1 VSPYYSGQVND
12 QEDKVRQLGT
22 ILNYVLQ
29 TLAMKMIYAL
39 LGLILFVG
47 LAFYLTS
54 CNNKSQ
60 GQTELRQ
67 DTTARKKVDSNNNPY
82 NELRN
87 LAFSA
92 TEEQIGIQF
101 PSEQTKIYGI
111 VMDWDLGEG
120 TATLVTFLSGDASL
134 YLSSGGGVIGG
145 GGHENV
151 KQSVIAFIA
160 KAEKYLDK
168 TTKTEV
174 TSLPELNGVKFY
186 FLTNK
191 GKFVG
196 QETIQNFANNSSD
209 WLDLFEEGNKVITEI
224 RNTTPGDV

>member
-1 VSPYYSGQVND
+1 
-12 QEDKVRQLGT
+12 
-22 ILNYVLQ
+22 
-29 TLAMKMIYAL
+29 MKMIYAV
-39 LGLILFVG
+39 LGLLVFGG

-54 CNNKSQ
+54 CKNKSQ
-60 GQTELRQ
+60 GQTEQRQ
-67 DTTARKKVDSNNNPY
+67 DTTTRKKVDPKNNPY
-82 NELRN
+82 NDLRN

-92 TEEQIGIQF
+92 TEEQIGVQL
-101 PSEQTKIYGI
+101 PSEQTKIYGV

-120 TATLVTFLSGDASL
+120 TATLVAFVSGDASL

-151 KQSVIAFIA
+151 KQSVSAFIG

-168 TTKTEV
+168 TTRTE
-174 TSLPELNGVKFY
+174 TTPLPELDGVKFY

-196 QETIQNFANNSSD
+196 QERIQNFENNSSD

-224 RNTTPGDV
+224 RNSTPGDM

>member
-1 VSPYYSGQVND
+1 
-12 QEDKVRQLGT
+12 
-22 ILNYVLQ
+22 
-29 TLAMKMIYAL
+29 MIYAVLGIL
-39 LGLILFVG
+39 LFGGLV
-47 LAFYLTS
+47 FYLTS
-54 CNNKSQ
+54 CKNKSQ

-67 DTTARKKVDSNNNPY
+67 DTTTRKKVDPNNNPY
-82 NELRN
+82 KDLRN

-92 TEEQIGIQF
+92 TEEQIGVQLS
-101 PSEQTKIYGI
+101 SEQTKIYGV

-120 TATLVTFLSGDASL
+120 TATLVAFLSGDASL

-145 GGHENV
+145 GGHESV
-151 KQSVIAFIA
+151 KQSVSAFIE

-168 TTKTEV
+168 TTKTEK
-174 TSLPELNGVKFY
+174 TPLPELDGVKFY

-196 QETIQNFANNSSD
+196 QEKIQNFENNSSD

-224 RNTTPGDV
+224 RNSTPGDI